1 MGKGNSPACIDTCSH
16 NCQKKNRDFE
26 PVDEEWRSKSDEEMF
41 STVDVHNKGHFT
53 YAEFLKQKVWEDDPE
68 ARKFFDRYVSV
79 KQRKIIEGD

>member
-1 MGKGNSPACIDTCSH
+1 
-16 NCQKKNRDFE
+16 
-26 PVDEEWRSKSDEEMF
+26 MF